1 MKTQIIPTMTR
12 RLLLLSSSRD
22 ATGVYLLHSAQL
34 IRETLGPSTK
44 RILFIPY
51 AGVTIQHSDYAAKA
65 AVPFATLGYSLH
77 SIGDAASPADAIA
90 HAEAIVIGGGNTFQ
104 LLASLYANDLIDAIR
119 ARVHA
124 GTPYI
129 GWSAGAVV
137 TAPTIATTNDMP
149 IVEPKSLRALAL
161 IPFQINAHYTDFQQ
175 PNHQGET
182 RAERLEEYIEL
193 NRAARVLGLREGSSL
208 SIVDDAITLNGDG
221 TAPVFAYRSPR
232 RELSAMDDLSFLLR
246 A

>member
-1 MKTQIIPTMTR
+1 MTR

-22 ATGVYLLHSAQL
+22 AAGVYLLHSSQL
-34 IRETLGPSTK
+34 LRTTLGSPK

-51 AGVTIQHSDYAAKA
+51 AGVTIRHADYAEKA
-65 AVPFATLGYSLH
+65 AVPFATLGYSMH
-77 SIGDAASPADAIA
+77 SIHDAPNPADAVA
-90 HAEAIVIGGGNTFQ
+90 KAEAIVIGGGNTFQ
-104 LLASLYANDLIDAIR
+104 LLATLYANDLIATIR

-124 GTPYI
+124 GVPYI

-137 TAPTIATTNDMP
+137 SAPTMSTTNDMP

-182 RAERLEEYIEL
+182 RAERLEEFIEV
-193 NRAARVLGLREGSSL
+193 NRSTRVLGLREGSSL
-208 SIVDDAITLNGDG
+208 SIVDDAISLNGDG
-221 TAPVFAYRSPR
+221 TAPVFEYGKPR
-232 RELSAMDDLSFLLR
+232 RDLSAADDLTFLLR
-246 A
+246 D